1 MTGGMIIKPPVSALD
16 QYDPNRHRLNVAAID
31 YSIDEAKRIRDWPA
45 LEKAVDAKI
54 EEQIRFVAWWKGSVA
69 HGGGSKNRERGSYS
83 LRDAEHLTGMSQQR
97 VSDLTKRLALPA
109 KYRERLLG
117 SGYFAAFLASVE
129 NVRGTTPPAPGP
141 AGLTPLRGFCIL
153 PVVGGS
159 TARSRRM
166 PASAPAQPAD
176 LGGKQCCYHHERDDR
191 DHGRVPTACQGSPA
205 EASYIQR
212 PKLVFGT
219 PAASCPMMLPELAV
233 PPLRPSSEITRFK
246 HLMAYATLLHFLSNG
261 GDGDSIW
268 TVINCFMGQ
277 SGQHSQHAE
286 SQLPGSQLTRSH
298 SPSHPSGQKMI
309 SLFDC

>member
-129 NVRGTTPPAPGP
+129 NVRGTTGTGQNEWFTPAEYVGP
-141 AGLTPLRGFCIL
+141 ARQQLNKETPDLLEAHRPKKCDNAEANVTLPERGNSPACAGTGRTNSASGFLYSSGCGGLDGEITAHAG
-153 PVVGGS
+153 VS
-159 TARSRRM
+159 TCTASRSRRQ
-166 PASAPAQPAD
+166 AV
-176 LGGKQCCYHHERDDR
+176 L
-191 DHGRVPTACQGSPA
+191 
-205 EASYIQR
+205 
-212 PKLVFGT
+212 
-219 PAASCPMMLPELAV
+219 LP
-233 PPLRPSSEITRFK
+233 P
-246 HLMAYATLLHFLSNG
+246 
-261 GDGDSIW
+261 
-268 TVINCFMGQ
+268 
-277 SGQHSQHAE
+277 
-286 SQLPGSQLTRSH
+286 
-298 SPSHPSGQKMI
+298 
-309 SLFDC
+309 